1 MREIKLQD
9 LKAKAP
15 MELLAF
21 AEEHEVENASTMRKQ
36 ELMFAILKQL
46 ASRDIEIIGECGDGR
61 SALTTLRER
70 LPDILFIDVQMP
82 ELTGLAV
89 LRELEKKPAA
99 VIFVTAFDEH
109 AVNAF
114 EVHALDYLLKPFKPA
129 RLRAALERAR
139 EQLVKKSST
148 DDATARLL
156 ALLESRQTP
165 DAAPAPVTRFSVRD
179 RDRTR
184 FVKVTDI
191 DWIEASGNYVVMHAG
206 KENFVLRE
214 TLAAVEAQV
223 SPKEFFR
230 LNRSAL
236 ARLDRI
242 REVEPTFNDE
252 HVVVLTTGARIPLTR
267 GVRELQER
275 LKFA

>member
-1 MREIKLQD
+1 MKFTAIIVDDEPLGRERLRTLLATEPD
-9 LKAKAP
+9 L
-15 MELLAF
+15 ELLAEC
-21 AEEHEVENASTMRKQ
+21 ANGPA
-36 ELMFAILKQL
+36 AL
-46 ASRDIEIIGECGDGR
+46 A
-61 SALTTLRER
+61 AMAAR
-70 LPDILFIDVQMP
+70 LPDILFLDVQMP
-82 ELTGLAV
+82 EMNGFAV
-89 LRELEKKPAA
+89 LRALPQPPPV

-129 RLRAALERAR
+129 RLRSALERAR
-139 EQLVKKSST
+139 AQLAKKDPA
-148 DDATARLL
+148 DDPTARLL
-156 ALLESRQTP
+156 AMLDARAKPADATP
-165 DAAPAPVTRFSVRD
+165 AHVTRFAVRD

-191 DWIEASGNYVVMHAG
+191 DWIEASGNYVVIHAG

-214 TLAAVEAQV
+214 TLAAVETQL

-230 LNRSAL
+230 MNRSAL
-236 ARLDRI
+236 ARLDRV
-242 REVEPTFNDE
+242 REVEPAFNDE
-252 HVVVLTTGARIPLTR
+252 HVVVLTTGIRLPLTR

>member
-1 MREIKLQD
+1 MKLTALIVDDEPLARERIRT
-9 LKAKAP
+9 
-15 MELLAF
+15 LLATE
-21 AEEHEVENASTMRKQ
+21 A
-36 ELMFAILKQL
+36 
-46 ASRDIEIIGECGDGR
+46 DIEILGECADGR
-61 SALTTLRER
+61 AALTSLRER

-89 LRELEKKPAA
+89 LRELEKKPAV

-114 EVHALDYLLKPFKPA
+114 ELHALDYLLKPFKPA
-129 RLRAALERAR
+129 RFRASVQRAR
-139 EQLVKKSST
+139 EQLAKKEST
-148 DDATARLL
+148 NDATARLL
-156 ALLESRQTP
+156 ALLESRTAPTP
-165 DAAPAPVTRFSVRD
+165 SADAAPAYVTRFAVRD

-214 TLAAVEAQV
+214 TLAAVEAQL

-230 LNRSAL
+230 MNRSAL
-236 ARLDRI
+236 ARLDRV
-242 REVEPTFNDE
+242 REVEPAFNDE
-252 HVVVLTTGARIPLTR
+252 HVVVLTSGIRIPLTR

>member
-1 MREIKLQD
+1 MKLTALIVDDEPLARERIRT
-9 LKAKAP
+9 
-15 MELLAF
+15 LLAT
-21 AEEHEVENASTMRKQ
+21 EP
-36 ELMFAILKQL
+36 
-46 ASRDIEIIGECGDGR
+46 DIEVIGECADGR
-61 SALTTLRER
+61 SALASLRQR

-89 LRELEKKPAA
+89 LRELGKKPAV

-129 RLRAALERAR
+129 RLRAALVRAR
-139 EQLVKKSST
+139 EQLAKKTST

-156 ALLESRQTP
+156 ALLESRQAGGPSP
-165 DAAPAPVTRFSVRD
+165 DAAPAHVPPFSVRD

-184 FVKVTDI
+184 FVNVTDI
-191 DWIEASGNYVVMHAG
+191 DSIEASGNYVVMHAG

-230 LNRSAL
+230 MNRSAL
-236 ARLDRI
+236 ARLDRV
-242 REVEPTFNDE
+242 REVEPAFNDE

>member
-1 MREIKLQD
+1 MKLTALIVDDEPLARERIRT
-9 LKAKAP
+9 
-15 MELLAF
+15 LLATE
-21 AEEHEVENASTMRKQ
+21 A
-36 ELMFAILKQL
+36 
-46 ASRDIEIIGECGDGR
+46 DIELIGECSDGR
-61 SALTTLRER
+61 AALDSLRQR

-82 ELTGLAV
+82 EMNGLAV
-89 LRELEKKPAA
+89 LRELEKKPAV

-114 EVHALDYLLKPFKPA
+114 ELHALDYLLKPFKPA
-129 RLRAALERAR
+129 RFRASLQRAR
-139 EQLVKKSST
+139 DQLAKKDSS

-156 ALLESRQTP
+156 ALLESRQAPAAPT
-165 DAAPAPVTRFSVRD
+165 DAAPAHVTRFAVRD

-236 ARLDRI
+236 ARLDRV
-242 REVEPTFNDE
+242 REVEPAFNDE

>member
-1 MREIKLQD
+1 MKLTALIVDDEPLARERIRT
-9 LKAKAP
+9 
-15 MELLAF
+15 LLAS
-21 AEEHEVENASTMRKQ
+21 EH
-36 ELMFAILKQL
+36 
-46 ASRDIEIIGECGDGR
+46 DIEVIGECPDGR
-61 SALTTLRER
+61 AAVNAIQAR

-82 ELTGLAV
+82 ELNGFGV
-89 LRELEKKPAA
+89 LRELAKKPRV

-114 EVHALDYLLKPFKPA
+114 EFHALDYLLKPFKLA
-129 RLRAALERAR
+129 RFRAAVQRAR
-139 EQLVKKSST
+139 EQLGQQEST

-156 ALLESRQTP
+156 ALLESRTK
-165 DAAPAPVTRFSVRD
+165 DNAPATPLAGAPPAHLTRLAVRD

-191 DWIEASGNYVVMHAG
+191 DWIEASGNYVVIHAG

-214 TLAAVEAQV
+214 TLAAIESQL

-230 LNRSAL
+230 TNRSSL

-242 REVEPTFNDE
+242 REVEPAFNDE
-252 HVVVLTTGARIPLTR
+252 HIVVLTTGARLPLTR

>member
-1 MREIKLQD
+1 MKLTALIVDDEPLARERIRT
-9 LKAKAP
+9 
-15 MELLAF
+15 LLATE
-21 AEEHEVENASTMRKQ
+21 A
-36 ELMFAILKQL
+36 
-46 ASRDIEIIGECGDGR
+46 DIELIGECADGR
-61 SALTTLRER
+61 DAVTAIKER

-82 ELTGLAV
+82 ELNGFGV
-89 LRELEKKPAA
+89 LRELEKKPPV

-114 EVHALDYLLKPFKPA
+114 EFHALDYLLKPFKPA
-129 RLRAALERAR
+129 RFRASVQRAR
-139 EQLVKKSST
+139 EQLAKPEKSA

-156 ALLESRQTP
+156 ALLESRAKDSAP
-165 DAAPAPVTRFSVRD
+165 PASPPAAEPPAHITRFSVRD

-184 FVKVTDI
+184 FVKVTDV
-191 DWIEASGNYVVMHAG
+191 DWIEASGNYVVIHAG

-230 LNRSAL
+230 TNRSSL

-242 REVEPTFNDE
+242 REVEPAFNDE
-252 HVVVLTTGARIPLTR
+252 HIVVLTTGARLPLTR

>member
-1 MREIKLQD
+1 MKLTALIVDDEPLARERIRTLLAGETD
-9 LKAKAP
+9 I
-15 MELLAF
+15 ELL
-21 AEEHEVENASTMRKQ
+21 
-36 ELMFAILKQL
+36 
-46 ASRDIEIIGECGDGR
+46 GECPDGR
-61 SALTTLRER
+61 AAVTAIRAR

-82 ELTGLAV
+82 ELDGFGV
-89 LRELEKKPAA
+89 LRELDKKPAV

-114 EVHALDYLLKPFKPA
+114 EVHAFDYLLKPFKPA
-129 RLRAALERAR
+129 RFRAAVARAR
-139 EQLVKKSST
+139 DQLAKKDPA

-156 ALLESRQTP
+156 ALLESR
-165 DAAPAPVTRFSVRD
+165 AAPAATAEAAPAHVTRFAVRD

-230 LNRSAL
+230 TNRSSL

-242 REVEPTFNDE
+242 REVEPAFNDE
-252 HVVVLTTGARIPLTR
+252 HVVVLTTGARLPLTR

>member
-1 MREIKLQD
+1 MKFTTLIVDDEPLARERIRT
-9 LKAKAP
+9 
-15 MELLAF
+15 LLAT
-21 AEEHEVENASTMRKQ
+21 EPD
-36 ELMFAILKQL
+36 L
-46 ASRDIEIIGECGDGR
+46 EIIGECADGR
-61 SALTTLRER
+61 SALAALRER

-89 LRELEKKPAA
+89 LRQLEKKPAA

-129 RLRAALERAR
+129 RLRAALVRAR
-139 EQLVKKSST
+139 EQLAKKSST

-156 ALLESRQTP
+156 ALLESRQ
-165 DAAPAPVTRFSVRD
+165 APASDATPTHVTRFSVRD

-191 DWIEASGNYVVMHAG
+191 DWIEASGNYVVMHTG

-236 ARLDRI
+236 ARLDCI
-242 REVEPTFNDE
+242 RGVEPAFNDE
-252 HVVVLTTGARIPLTR
+252 HVVVLTNGVRIPLTR

>member
-1 MREIKLQD
+1 MKLTALIVDDEPLARERIRT
-9 LKAKAP
+9 
-15 MELLAF
+15 LLAP
-21 AEEHEVENASTMRKQ
+21 EP
-36 ELMFAILKQL
+36 
-46 ASRDIEIIGECGDGR
+46 DIEILGECADGR
-61 SALTTLRER
+61 SALASLRQR
-70 LPDILFIDVQMP
+70 LPDILFLDVQMP
-82 ELTGLAV
+82 EMTGLAV
-89 LRELEKKPAA
+89 LRELEQKPPV
-99 VIFVTAFDEH
+99 VIFVTAFDAH
-109 AVNAF
+109 AVHAF
-114 EVHALDYLLKPFKPA
+114 ELHALDYLLKPFKPA
-129 RLRAALERAR
+129 RFRASVQRAR
-139 EQLVKKSST
+139 DQLATKSP
-148 DDATARLL
+148 DDDTAARLL
-156 ALLESRQTP
+156 ALLESRPAT
-165 DAAPAPVTRFSVRD
+165 DAPPAHVTRFAVRD

-184 FVKVTDI
+184 FVKVTDL

-242 REVEPTFNDE
+242 REVEPAFNDE
-252 HVVVLTTGARIPLTR
+252 HVVVLHNGVRIPLTR

>member
-1 MREIKLQD
+1 MK
-9 LKAKAP
+9 
-15 MELLAF
+15 F
-21 AEEHEVENASTMRKQ
+21 T
-36 ELMFAILKQL
+36 AIIVDDEPL
-46 ASRDIEIIGECGDGR
+46 G
-61 SALTTLRER
+61 RER
-70 LPDILFIDVQMP
+70 LRTLLAGEADLEILAECANGPAALEAMKGRLPEILVLDVQMP
-82 ELTGLAV
+82 EMNGFAV
-89 LRELEKKPAA
+89 LRQLPRPPAV

-129 RLRAALERAR
+129 RLRQALERAR
-139 EQLVKKSST
+139 AQLAKKDS
-148 DDATARLL
+148 DPTARLL
-156 ALLESRQTP
+156 ALLEARTQES
-165 DAAPAPVTRFSVRD
+165 APAAEPVHVTRFAVRD

-191 DWIEASGNYVVMHAG
+191 DWIEASGNYVVIHAG

-214 TLAAVEAQV
+214 TLAAVESQV

-230 LNRSAL
+230 LNRSAV
-236 ARLDRI
+236 ARLDRV
-242 REVEPTFNDE
+242 REVEPAFNDE
-252 HVVVLTTGARIPLTR
+252 HVVVLTTGARLPLTR

>member
-1 MREIKLQD
+1 MKLTALIVDDEPLARERIRT
-9 LKAKAP
+9 
-15 MELLAF
+15 LLAT
-21 AEEHEVENASTMRKQ
+21 ET
-36 ELMFAILKQL
+36 
-46 ASRDIEIIGECGDGR
+46 DIELIGECSDGR
-61 SALTTLRER
+61 AALDSLRQR
-70 LPDILFIDVQMP
+70 LPDLLFLDVQMP
-82 ELTGLAV
+82 EMSGLAV

-114 EVHALDYLLKPFKPA
+114 ELHALDYLLKPFKPA
-129 RLRAALERAR
+129 RFRAALQRAR
-139 EQLVKKSST
+139 EQLAKKDSS

-156 ALLESRQTP
+156 ALLESRAAPAP
-165 DAAPAPVTRFSVRD
+165 DAAPAHVTRFAVRD

-191 DWIEASGNYVVMHAG
+191 DWIEASGNYVVMHTG

-236 ARLDRI
+236 ARLDRV
-242 REVEPTFNDE
+242 REVEPAFNDE